1 MVMPRQLMAAKD
13 VNLAGY
19 CEEQRFLVISDPRA
33 CPRSAFESVELYQST
48 VYMMI
53 FAYSSCLAARKAN
66 VPLCLYCFQCI

>member
-33 CPRSAFESVELYQST
+33 CPRSAFESVELY
-48 VYMMI
+48 
-53 FAYSSCLAARKAN
+53 
-66 VPLCLYCFQCI
+66 